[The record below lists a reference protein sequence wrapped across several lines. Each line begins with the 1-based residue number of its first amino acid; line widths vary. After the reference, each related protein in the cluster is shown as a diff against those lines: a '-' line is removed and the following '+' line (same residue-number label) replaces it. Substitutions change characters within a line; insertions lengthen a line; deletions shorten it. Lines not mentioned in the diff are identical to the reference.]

1 MVVFADP
8 LACGERLEESPV
20 EPPSGA
26 VIDVLDGGGLTELGG
41 GQSACEAAI
50 VSKGSFPVD
59 EQTEPIGM
67 RHLGRLRIVLHLDEG
82 FSHGGEAE

>member
-1 MVVFADP
+1 MTPIFTFAP
-8 LACGERLEESPV
+8 S
-20 EPPSGA
+20 EPSSGA
-26 VIDVLDGGGLTELGG
+26 IVDVLDGGGLTKLGG
-41 GQSACEAAI
+41 GQAACKAAI

-82 FSHGGEAE
+82 VGHGGEAK